1 MQVQPGG
8 IAQYLVPAVTIVI
21 VMALRLRRM
30 SQVRPLKLER
40 LWVFPAVY
48 GAVCAYLLY
57 ETPLTLAGWGG
68 CALAL
73 LAGALLGWQRGK
85 MMRIMVDPVTHQL
98 NQKAS
103 LAGVM
108 FIIVLIA
115 LRAAARIEGQA
126 MHLDLAMA
134 TNIFVVFALGLFATQ
149 RLEMYLRARRLLQT
163 ARRG

>member
-8 IAQYLVPAVTIVI
+8 VVQYLVPAAVIVI
-21 VMALRLRRM
+21 VMAFRLRRM

-40 LWVFPAVY
+40 LWIFPALY

-57 ETPLTLAGWGG
+57 ESPPTLAGWGL

-73 LAGALLGWQRGK
+73 VAGVLLGWQRGK
-85 MMRIMVDPVTHQL
+85 TMQIMVDPVTHQL

-103 LAGVM
+103 IVGMV
-108 FIIVLIA
+108 FIVVLIA
-115 LRAAARIEGQA
+115 LRNVARIEGQA
-126 MHLDLAMA
+126 MHLSLAMV
-134 TNIFVVFALGLFATQ
+134 TDIFVVFALGLFAAQ
-149 RLEMYLRARRLLQT
+149 RLEMFLRANRLLET